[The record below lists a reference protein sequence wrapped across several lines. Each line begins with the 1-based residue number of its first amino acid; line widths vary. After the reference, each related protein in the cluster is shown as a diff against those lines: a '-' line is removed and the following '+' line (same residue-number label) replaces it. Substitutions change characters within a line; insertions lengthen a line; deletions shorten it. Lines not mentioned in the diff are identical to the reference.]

1 MLLAGKAVEEAE
13 GGAELF
19 DLVTVEVGGG
29 SFARR
34 WHKECVPVPYVP
46 MMERACWRYPVVLG
60 GIVVWPVSSSW

>member
-19 DLVTVEVGGG
+19 DLVTVEVGEG

-34 WHKECVPVPYVP
+34 WHKDCELVPYVP
-46 MMERACWRYPVVLG
+46 TMERACWRHPVVLG
-60 GIVVWPVSSSW
+60 VIVV